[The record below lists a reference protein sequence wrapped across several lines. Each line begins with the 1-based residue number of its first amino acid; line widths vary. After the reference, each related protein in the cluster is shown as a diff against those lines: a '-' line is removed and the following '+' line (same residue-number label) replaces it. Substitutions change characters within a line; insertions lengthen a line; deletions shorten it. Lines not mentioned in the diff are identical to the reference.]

1 MQTSS
6 RQKKTIMFQLAK
18 RKERKT
24 KQNSF
29 LVWSWRKYENDC
41 SFYRI
46 IYWIKFCTTSVFY
59 RSELCFTQYLKLIKN
74 MDESFKEVQRKFLF
88 TMAETFKSDWILSVS
103 FLDNLS
109 WNSRKLSEQLLP
121 QEGCPAC
128 AEKWCLWRY
137 FKVHNLKMN

>member
-1 MQTSS
+1 
-6 RQKKTIMFQLAK
+6 MFQLAK

-88 TMAETFKSDWILSVS
+88 TMAETFKMTGFWVSHSWITWVETAENYQNN
-103 FLDNLS
+103 FYHK
-109 WNSRKLSEQLLP
+109 RAAQLVLKNGVY
-121 QEGCPAC
+121 EGILRYIIW
-128 AEKWCLWRY
+128 KWT
-137 FKVHNLKMN
+137 KNQIM